1 MPSVQL
7 DLPKRFVFS
16 TDIPLRI
23 SDINY
28 GGHLGHDSILSLTH
42 EARVRFLAK
51 HGFTEMDVYGAGL
64 IISDAIIVY
73 KSEAFWGEVVKIQMA
88 ISEFNKYGF
97 DLIYKITEKKTKR
110 EIARV
115 KTGMVFFDYKKR
127 KVARVPPR
135 FKKLFL

>member
-1 MPSVQL
+1 MPRVQL
-7 DLPKRFVFS
+7 DLPKKFVFF
-16 TDIPLRI
+16 TNIPLRV

-28 GGHLGHDSILSLTH
+28 GGHLGHDSVLTLTH

-73 KSEAFWGEVVKIQMA
+73 KSEAFWGEVVKIQIG

-127 KVARVPPR
+127 TVARVPPK
-135 FKKLFL
+135 FKKLF